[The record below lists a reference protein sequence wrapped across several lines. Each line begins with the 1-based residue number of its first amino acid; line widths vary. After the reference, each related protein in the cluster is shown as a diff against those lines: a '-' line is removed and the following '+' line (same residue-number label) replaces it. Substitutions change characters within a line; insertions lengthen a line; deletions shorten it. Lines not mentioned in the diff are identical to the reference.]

1 MSGINRELTPD
12 PRTSLFDKH
21 LPETPQV
28 QRLLRKEEK
37 AHVFNDRATMD
48 LVIQAIID
56 RGELTGI
63 EDETDDYER
72 YGLYFDY
79 PIGYQIRAD
88 GSSIPLYYAEIKIIK
103 GTDNYHVIPRTKPRR
118 TSQ

>member
-37 AHVFNDRATMD
+37 AHVFND
-48 LVIQAIID
+48 
-56 RGELTGI
+56 
-63 EDETDDYER
+63 
-72 YGLYFDY
+72 
-79 PIGYQIRAD
+79 
-88 GSSIPLYYAEIKIIK
+88 
-103 GTDNYHVIPRTKPRR
+103 
-118 TSQ
+118 